1 MIEIKLFDEKE
12 LPLLTDFN
20 SREWPSVDEE
30 HYLSQQTDFSREK
43 FKFIAWDKESVAGYI
58 SIFVDTGVAM
68 MESLIVG
75 ADYRGAGLA
84 TQLVSAGEEKARSM
98 GAHKIRLETGVDW
111 SAKKLYEKLGYR
123 VRVLLPNYYEHRDFV
138 MMDKE
143 L

>member
-58 SIFVDTGVAM
+58 SIFVDTGVAL

-84 TQLVSAGEEKARSM
+84 TKLVSFGEEKARSM

-111 SAKKLYEKLGYR
+111 SAKKLYEKLGYQ
-123 VRVLLPNYYEHRDFV
+123 VRVLLPDYYEHRDFV
-138 MMDKE
+138 MMDKD

>member
-12 LPLLTDFN
+12 SSILQNFN
-20 SREWPSVDEE
+20 SREWPRVDQE
-30 HYLSQQTDFSREK
+30 HYLTQQTDFSREK
-43 FKFIAWDKESVAGYI
+43 FKFITWDNEKIAGYI
-58 SIFVDTGVAM
+58 SIFVDMDVAL

-84 TQLVSAGEEKARSM
+84 TQLVSFGEKKAKTM

-111 SAKKLYEKLGYR
+111 SARKLYEKLGYQ
-123 VRVLLPNYYEHRDFV
+123 VRVLLPDYYEHRDFV

>member
-1 MIEIKLFDEKE
+1 MIEIKLFDENE
-12 LPLLTDFN
+12 SSALENFN
-20 SREWPSVDEE
+20 LREWPSVDEE

-43 FKFIAWDKESVAGYI
+43 FKFIAWDKEKIAGYI

-84 TQLVSAGEEKARSM
+84 TQLVSFGEEKARAM
-98 GAHKIRLETGVDW
+98 GAHKMRLETGVDW
-111 SAKKLYEKLGYR
+111 SAKKLYEKLGHQ
-123 VRVLLPNYYEHRDFV
+123 VRVLLSDYYEHRDFV
-138 MMDKE
+138 MMDKD